1 MLHVNKIFSRSLA
14 LSGVALLSL
23 GAAAQALTIDP
34 ALVPGRTQMTLNITG
49 GPTIATA
56 NASESRPA
64 LSISKLYLGYWVL
77 AHGAPEDAAKV
88 ENMIRYS
95 EDGTASTLDAR
106 YPQAI
111 PEVIAQFGLSNTHHN
126 GFWGNTTTSTND
138 ITTFLEATRHDPVA
152 QPLFEGMRTAAP
164 VAADGYAQDY
174 GTSQLPGVLGTKFGW
189 ADDRSSHAT
198 ASFGPGFSIAANTY
212 GSRDQHTQDVKGA
225 VIPDAP
231 ILPEVPA
238 LPEAVVPPVNES
250 STTAETREMAT
261 GEEIKNHVA
270 CIDPLGVRDAL
281 ISDDAALPGGLLR
294 ALPGCA

>member
-1 MLHVNKIFSRSLA
+1 MNKIFSRSLA

-34 ALVPGRTQMTLNITG
+34 AFVPERTQMTLNITG

-56 NASESRPA
+56 NAAESRPA
-64 LSISKLYLGYWVL
+64 LSLSKLYLGYWVL

-95 EDGTASTLDAR
+95 EDGTASALEAR

-138 ITTFLEATRHDPVA
+138 VTAFLEATRHDPVA

-174 GTSQLPGVLGTKFGW
+174 GTALLPGVLGTKFGW

-212 GSRDQHTQDVKGA
+212 GSRDQHTEDIKGA
-225 VIPDAP
+225 VIPEA
-231 ILPEVPA
+231 PA
-238 LPEAVVPPVNES
+238 LPEVTVPPVNET
-250 STTAETREMAT
+250 STTAETSEMAT
-261 GEEIKNHVA
+261 GAEIKDHVA
-270 CIDPLGVRDAL
+270 CVDPFGVRDAL

>member
-1 MLHVNKIFSRSLA
+1 MHKIFSRSLA
-14 LSGVALLSL
+14 LSGAALVL
-23 GAAAQALTIDP
+23 AVPAAQGLTIDP
-34 ALVPGRTQMTLNITG
+34 AFVPERTQMTMNIAG

-64 LSISKLYLGYWVL
+64 LSLSKLYLGYWVL

-95 EDGTASTLDAR
+95 EDGTASALDAR

-138 ITTFLEATRHDPVA
+138 VTTFLEATRHDPA
-152 QPLFEGMRTAAP
+152 ARPLFEGMRTAAP

-174 GTSQLPGVLGTKFGW
+174 GTAQLPGVLGTKFGW
-189 ADDRSSHAT
+189 ADDRSVHAT

-212 GSRDQHTQDVKGA
+212 GTRDDHTQDVKGA
-225 VIPDAP
+225 VIPEAP
-231 ILPEVPA
+231 ALPGVPA

-250 STTAETREMAT
+250 STTVETSEMAT
-261 GEEIKNHVA
+261 GTEIKDHVA
-270 CIDPLGVRDAL
+270 CVDPLDVRDAL
-281 ISDDAALPGGLLR
+281 ISDDAAIPGGLLR